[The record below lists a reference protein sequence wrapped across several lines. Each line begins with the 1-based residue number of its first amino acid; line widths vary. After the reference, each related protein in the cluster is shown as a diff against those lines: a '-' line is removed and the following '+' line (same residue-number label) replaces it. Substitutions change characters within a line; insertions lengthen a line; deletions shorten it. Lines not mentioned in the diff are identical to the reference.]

1 MFATKTLATHTQHA
15 RVHSI
20 WSRQLSSPV
29 SKRGRLC
36 SHVAWSAALSHLRR
50 DSDQDLGAIDIF
62 LTPLQAL
69 RVDDGVVVLG
79 APSADSARWIA
90 SHLTDALA
98 VLAQSLG
105 APVGLVRLD

>member
-1 MFATKTLATHTQHA
+1 MA
-15 RVHSI
+15 
-20 WSRQLSSPV
+20 P
-29 SKRGRLC
+29 RGDLD
-36 SHVAWSAALSHLRR
+36 VAWSAALSHLRR

-69 RVDDGVVVLG
+69 RVDNGVVVLG